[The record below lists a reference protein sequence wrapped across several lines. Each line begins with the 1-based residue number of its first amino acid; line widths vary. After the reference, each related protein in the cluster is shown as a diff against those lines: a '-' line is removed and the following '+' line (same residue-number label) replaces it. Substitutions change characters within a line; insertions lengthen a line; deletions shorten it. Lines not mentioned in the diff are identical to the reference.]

1 MSGASGG
8 TTGGPM
14 ARPRAWG
21 VPLTVLFT
29 VLAAL
34 LHVLGCAHGPVPA
47 APSAGVPAGL
57 SVVAYQPSAGEPALP
72 AAGCAGRASH
82 GASTCTDTDEPS
94 VLPQRPD
101 GFAAATADRTLPGG
115 TAVRNTAAP
124 PVHPARDGA
133 PAGAG
138 AEPDH
143 RRRAALGVWRN

>member
-1 MSGASGG
+1 MSGASGAA
-8 TTGGPM
+8 TGGPR
-14 ARPRAWG
+14 ACPRAWA
-21 VPLTVLFT
+21 VLLT

-57 SVVAYQPSAGEPALP
+57 SVVAYQLSAGGPALP

-82 GASTCTDTDEPS
+82 GASSCTDADEPS

-101 GFAAATADRTLPGG
+101 GFAAATADRTLPGD
-115 TAVRNTAAP
+115 TAVRNTAVP